1 VVSASLDRVG
11 TAHPSSTQYRLSLR
25 RWRGVRGF
33 TTVYAHLGADDLTVD
48 QQLALRTAAR
58 RLDDPAGLGV
68 DAVRPIRDAIEQR
81 IRRLLDEINVPASA

>member
-1 VVSASLDRVG
+1 M
-11 TAHPSSTQYRLSLR
+11 
-25 RWRGVRGF
+25 RGF
-33 TTVYAHLGADDLTVD
+33 TTVYAHLGAGDLTVD

-68 DAVRPIRDAIEQR
+68 DAVRPIRYAIEQR